1 MEEGA
6 KNRRR
11 SVEDYLRLLECIV
24 LKHFFFKANCECRVL
39 FTCSNVFFQR
49 CYDRLRDPKL
59 KGNCYRAPL
68 ASNLRLA
75 SFFVCSNIRT
85 L

>member
-24 LKHFFFKANCECRVL
+24 LTHFFFKANCECRVL
-39 FTCSNVFFQR
+39 FKCSNVPTSSSKDVTTG
-49 CYDRLRDPKL
+49 CETL
-59 KGNCYRAPL
+59 
-68 ASNLRLA
+68 NLRVIVIGLP
-75 SFFVCSNIRT
+75 
-85 L
+85 